1 MSRVGGVSLHHMLHI
16 HPCIKRQSKQPMEL
30 LSLSKGVGT
39 VKCTPSITLSSV
51 LYAPSFSVSLV
62 SLSSLVD
69 DIDCRVIADRYN
81 CIIEERTTGR
91 RLGVGVRHKVLWY
104 LDR

>member
-1 MSRVGGVSLHHMLHI
+1 
-16 HPCIKRQSKQPMEL
+16 
-30 LSLSKGVGT
+30 

-51 LYAPSFSVSLV
+51 LYDPSFPVSLV

-91 RLGVGVRHKVLWY
+91 RLGVGVRHKGLWY
-104 LDR
+104 LDRQEIDDALCSDSCC